1 MASAIRGQRVQT
13 WACYGEVWAAGGT
26 AKRGQPGIGP
36 WPLQLLEAEATAG
49 RHVSASLLLTVSRLV
64 PTVTSTLQACR
75 LSKRPG
81 SCSTPSF
88 LLHIL
93 VSLELCYTWDKSPVK
108 WFHPSSACTLRT
120 SSSCGWTQGLPLK
133 VWVGERTKPLC
144 RLCIDF
150 GNQSVVAVLFGL
162 VCCVHLSLDTVSF
175 LSLNLHQWWHISV
188 CPWLRSRIKSSQWRH
203 SDLPRMMGVA
213 RSLDT

>member
-1 MASAIRGQRVQT
+1 MGSRGHSKERTAWYWSMTSAAFGSRGNSRQ
-13 WACYGEVWAAGGT
+13 ACVCFT
-26 AKRGQPGIGP
+26 VTDSV
-36 WPLQLLEAEATAG
+36 TAG
-49 RHVSASLLLTVSRLV
+49 AHCDQHTIG
-64 PTVTSTLQACR
+64 
-75 LSKRPG
+75 LSKHPG

-108 WFHPSSACTLRT
+108 WFHPSSTCTLRT

-150 GNQSVVAVLFGL
+150 GNQSVVAALFGL

-175 LSLNLHQWWHISV
+175 LSLNLHQ
-188 CPWLRSRIKSSQWRH
+188 
-203 SDLPRMMGVA
+203 
-213 RSLDT
+213 